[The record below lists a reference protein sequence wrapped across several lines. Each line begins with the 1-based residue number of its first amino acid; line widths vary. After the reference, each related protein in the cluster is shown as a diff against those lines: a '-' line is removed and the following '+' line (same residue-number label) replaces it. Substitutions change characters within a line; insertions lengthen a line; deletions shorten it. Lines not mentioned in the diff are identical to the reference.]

1 MIPTNESAFRRK
13 THPDPAAATN
23 NPPSAGPTARATL
36 KPTPDN
42 ASADGS
48 SLAGTNSGTIACH
61 AGLFIA
67 EPRPSVARRRCG
79 VHCDKHPHLCNKQ
92 ETTSVK
98 DVGQR
103 ARWQGKQNRR
113 QTACRFNQCYEETL
127 SEKPSTM
134 THRRPASTNRGWTRP
149 SQPKARGRLVRAV
162 DSKPTE
168 RLQPLSSAE
177 QSWLDHDS

>member
-67 EPRPSVARRRCG
+67 EPRPSVKVRRSSSHGVMKPARVAAPITAAATSIHICVISRRRRLSKTSANAPAGKASRTVGRLPAVSTSAMRRRC
-79 VHCDKHPHLCNKQ
+79 
-92 ETTSVK
+92 
-98 DVGQR
+98 QR
-103 ARWQGKQNRR
+103 N
-113 QTACRFNQCYEETL
+113 
-127 SEKPSTM
+127 
-134 THRRPASTNRGWTRP
+134 H
-149 SQPKARGRLVRAV
+149 QP
-162 DSKPTE
+162 
-168 RLQPLSSAE
+168 
-177 QSWLDHDS
+177 